1 MYSRTDKAIIS
12 IIIYLSK
19 ECSDYISVLYSCI
32 ISECYPPGDLHH
44 HPSSGKPP
52 RLHRAMYFN
61 RYGYFYVR
69 LYRTGFGLPVNL
81 VEEHI
86 QLSSV
91 LHIIVSLQRTWD
103 MKLAPD
109 KVWNSACSTSPSLA
123 SC

>member
-1 MYSRTDKAIIS
+1 
-12 IIIYLSK
+12 
-19 ECSDYISVLYSCI
+19 
-32 ISECYPPGDLHH
+32 
-44 HPSSGKPP
+44 
-52 RLHRAMYFN
+52 MYFN
-61 RYGYFYVR
+61 RNGYFYVR

-91 LHIIVSLQRTWD
+91 LHIIVSLQCTWN

-109 KVWNSACSTSPSLA
+109 KVWNSACSTWPSLA

>member
-1 MYSRTDKAIIS
+1 
-12 IIIYLSK
+12 
-19 ECSDYISVLYSCI
+19 
-32 ISECYPPGDLHH
+32 
-44 HPSSGKPP
+44 
-52 RLHRAMYFN
+52 MYFN

-69 LYRTGFGLPVNL
+69 LYRTGFGLPVNF

-91 LHIIVSLQRTWD
+91 LRIIVGLQRTWD

-109 KVWNSACSTSPSLA
+109 KVWNSACSTWPSLA